1 MLYKGELTVSLFII
15 DDNQVEQIH
24 GMTAEYP
31 YCMIISDMTAF
42 TVPWHWHEE
51 LELGYVE
58 TGVNIIQTDNASYTI
73 HQGEGFFINSNVM
86 DTKLNGIP
94 GEVTIE
100 VNHLF
105 HPYFLGGHFQSRFFR
120 KYINPVINNRQ
131 IEVHVIR
138 DMTAPGEKIL
148 KNLKFL
154 KQIQEKENQEFQT
167 RNLLSETWLLLMEEL
182 EQSCGHSQLPENNQ
196 HRIRAMISF
205 IHHHYPEKLSLKD
218 IASSANISE
227 REASRCFK
235 KHLKKSPCDYLTTY
249 RLEEARKLLFQ
260 TELTVTEIGY
270 RTGFS
275 TSAHFG
281 QVFRRAFGM
290 SPLEY
295 RASHIR

>member
-1 MLYKGELTVSLFII
+1 MGLFIL
-15 DDNQVEQIH
+15 DDNQVEQIN

-58 TGVNIIQTDNASYTI
+58 KGVNIIQTDNASYTI
-73 HQGEGFFINSNVM
+73 HQDEGFFINSNVM
-86 DTKLNGIP
+86 DTKINGTP
-94 GEVTIE
+94 GELTVE

-105 HPYFLGGHFQSRFFR
+105 HPFFLGGHFQSRFFR

-131 IEVHVIR
+131 IEVHIIR
-138 DMTAPGEKIL
+138 DTTVPGEKIL
-148 KNLKFL
+148 KNLRLL
-154 KQIQEKENQEFQT
+154 KKLQEKTDQEFQT

-182 EQSCGHSQLPENNQ
+182 EQSCRPSPVPENNQ
-196 HRIRAMISF
+196 YRIRAMISF
-205 IHHHYPEKLSLKD
+205 IHQHYPEKLSLRD
-218 IASSANISE
+218 IASSASISE

-235 KHLKKSPCDYLTTY
+235 KHLRTSPCDYLASY
-249 RLEEARKLLFQ
+249 RLEEARKLLMQ
-260 TELTVTEIGY
+260 TELTATQISY
-270 RTGFS
+270 QTGFS

-281 QVFRRAFGM
+281 QVFRKTFHM

-295 RASHIR
+295 RAQYARMDG

>member
-1 MLYKGELTVSLFII
+1 MGLFIL
-15 DDNQVEQIH
+15 DDNQVEQIN

-58 TGVNIIQTDNASYTI
+58 KGVNIIQTDNASYTV

-86 DTKLNGIP
+86 DTKINGVP
-94 GEVTIE
+94 GELTVE

-105 HPYFLGGHFQSRFFR
+105 HPFFLGGHFQSRYFR

-131 IEVHVIR
+131 IEVQIIR
-138 DMTAPGEKIL
+138 DTTEPGRKIL
-148 KNLKFL
+148 HNLKLL
-154 KQIQEKENQEFQT
+154 KKLQEKKDQEFQT
-167 RNLLSETWLLLMEEL
+167 RNILSETWLLLMEEL
-182 EQSCGHSQLPENNQ
+182 EQSSSASPVPENNQ
-196 HRIRAMISF
+196 YRIRAMISF
-205 IHHHYPEKLSLKD
+205 IHQHYSEKLSLKD
-218 IASSANISE
+218 IASAAAISE

-235 KHLKKSPCDYLTTY
+235 KHLNTSPCEYLAVY
-249 RLEEARKLLFQ
+249 RLEEARKLLMQ
-260 TELTVTEIGY
+260 TELSVTEIGY

-281 QVFRRAFGM
+281 QVFRKTFDM
-290 SPLEY
+290 SPSEY
-295 RASHIR
+295 RIAYARTDG